1 MELFQEFPL
10 SCCFLCWML
19 RFWLLS
25 SYWIFFY
32 YFFLFSR
39 KTSPEH
45 IPGDTEGAESRARLQ
60 ETSASG
66 SLNGKLVKLHQIHV
80 KVVTEVEI
88 IILYSVLSKGRMNA
102 MEMLR
107 NYLKRK
113 RWASCGLWSSPS
125 TSFPVPCLLC
135 PCTHSHVLTRV
146 FNSQC
151 QSHPS
156 VNSKEIITLPGRK
169 RDGKCFWFGF
179 GMSDRGWCAFCGG
192 GGCGQALHLYK

>member
-1 MELFQEFPL
+1 MVTHRWSSSRSSLSAAAFYAGCSDFGCYHHIEF
-10 SCCFLCWML
+10 
-19 RFWLLS
+19 
-25 SYWIFFY
+25 FFII
-32 YFFLFSR
+32 FLFSR

-113 RWASCGLWSSPS
+113 R
-125 TSFPVPCLLC
+125 
-135 PCTHSHVLTRV
+135 
-146 FNSQC
+146 
-151 QSHPS
+151 
-156 VNSKEIITLPGRK
+156 
-169 RDGKCFWFGF
+169 
-179 GMSDRGWCAFCGG
+179 
-192 GGCGQALHLYK
+192 